1 MAAGLCA
8 ARNEPAGVCAEG
20 SRPAWGQARTRGRR
34 LAVLVRRVL
43 EVRRLRGLVD
53 PDEPQRAGR
62 EEDVLPLL
70 DELEAGR
77 VQVRQRHVGSNG
89 LLDSA
94 ILHAVR
100 DVLDER
106 VL

>member
-1 MAAGLCA
+1 M
-8 ARNEPAGVCAEG
+8 
-20 SRPAWGQARTRGRR
+20 
-34 LAVLVRRVL
+34 
-43 EVRRLRGLVD
+43 RRLRGLVD

-106 VL
+106 VLARAIDKALAKLRAGARSDDDRGARI